1 MVEQAKAILSSDNI
15 EEATPDTAQVQLAAT
30 PEEVITGTVG
40 EAKQLCELNQRFF
53 LLKCYP
59 ELTKEIPEFHCEL
72 LRAMCDKSIS
82 NLVCVCPRGHAK
94 TMIAR
99 ATAAKA
105 LMNGDSPFV
114 VVVNKTIK
122 DAVNSTREIYRI
134 LRTPFFQ
141 QLYGRIEE
149 VVSRDGIGE
158 YEFVQNGQYKI
169 LYARGRDSALQGM
182 NVHNMRPNLI
192 ICDDIEQAKDS
203 DTEDNYED
211 TKVWFF
217 ETLLFLMDE
226 DNKRVVYIGN
236 MNKKQSLIAE
246 LPQLSDWHSIVLS
259 AIKEDGTSLWPE
271 RFPLDR
277 LLAEFKQYCQ
287 MGLKAAW
294 LAQKMSRVDD
304 EDMGLI
310 SSSDVEYHDSLYPD
324 DIEYGCITIDPAI
337 SDSLR
342 ADESVIV
349 VHGWNNGA
357 WNSCYCFHKK
367 GMDPIQLLNKAVD
380 LATYWQLPLI
390 CIESV
395 AYQKALLPLMDMVLA
410 KRGLSGTIKVKPI
423 LSKTSKIVRINSW
436 VSMLKNHTYRLARNQ
451 WFVLDQLNKVALATS
466 KKDVHDDIVDCH
478 AMIMM
483 ASQSYRHLMRRSVG
497 DPTMR
502 MLEEMGRTCITG
514 YDMMRMEHGGMMD
527 SSDFV
532 PACMKNYGNK
542 T

>member
-1 MVEQAKAILSSDNI
+1 MSIPPPEAILSSVNTTKATV
-15 EEATPDTAQVQLAAT
+15 EESQVQLAAT
-30 PEEVITGTVG
+30 PEEVITGTVA
-40 EAKQLCELNQRFF
+40 EARELCRVNQRFY

-59 ELTKEIPEFHCEL
+59 DLTKDIPDFHCEL
-72 LRAMCDKSIS
+72 LNAMCNPAIQ

-99 ATAAKA
+99 ATAAKV
-105 LMNGDSPFV
+105 LMENSSPFV

-134 LRTPFFQ
+134 ICSQFFQ
-141 QLYGRIEE
+141 QLYGKVEE

-211 TKVWFF
+211 TKTWFF

-271 RFPLDR
+271 RFPLPR

-304 EDMGLI
+304 DDMGLL
-310 SSSDVEYHDSLYPD
+310 SPSDIEYRQELYPD

-342 ADESVIV
+342 ADESAIV
-349 VHGWNNGA
+349 VHGWHKGA

-367 GMDPIQLLNKAVD
+367 GMDPIALLNKAIE
-380 LATYWQLPLI
+380 LSLYWQLPLI
-390 CIESV
+390 CIEAI
-395 AYQKALLPLMDMVLA
+395 AYQKALLPIMDMLLA
-410 KRGLSGTIKVKPI
+410 KRGLTSRIKVKPI
-423 LSKTSKIVRINSW
+423 QSRASKIVRINSW
-436 VSMLKNHTYRLARNQ
+436 VSMLRNHTYRLARNQ
-451 WFVLDQLNKVALATS
+451 WFVIDQLNKVSLAS
-466 KKDVHDDIVDCH
+466 NKKSIHDDIVDCH
-478 AMIMM
+478 AMITI
-483 ASQSYRHLMRRSVG
+483 AAQNYRHLMRKSVG
-497 DPTMR
+497 DPLIR
-502 MLEEMGRTCITG
+502 MIDEMGLGSVTG
-514 YDMMRMEHGGMMD
+514 YDMLD
-527 SSDFV
+527 V
-532 PACMKNYGNK
+532 PKGSGTGENIADYLPVAYQKN
-542 T
+542 